1 MTSPANLVM
10 CRTSLIP
17 SFPLYTSC
25 RRHFSSMLLKTLPY
39 HSDLLH
45 LCFHWSS
52 PSSLQICAPS
62 TFLDIFKEK
71 LWNIRIHGILWISR
85 KSRWYSRSPS
95 QFNTLCHHALLKM
108 DKQAQGDLKKRPTKI
123 KDQMETSIKTV
134 VLLKAL
140 ALFSVHSLEK
150 TISPF
155 TQNDGL
161 FP

>member
-1 MTSPANLVM
+1 
-10 CRTSLIP
+10 
-17 SFPLYTSC
+17 
-25 RRHFSSMLLKTLPY
+25 
-39 HSDLLH
+39 
-45 LCFHWSS
+45 
-52 PSSLQICAPS
+52 
-62 TFLDIFKEK
+62 
-71 LWNIRIHGILWISR
+71 
-85 KSRWYSRSPS
+85 
-95 QFNTLCHHALLKM
+95 M

-161 FP
+161 FS